1 MRSGG
6 SYEHFAKGK
15 RGKREVETRLGIQSI
30 NLLKILIVKCPEPN
44 TTKNPPLQ
52 HIGRI
57 FLFVYEFSAS
67 FDVTKFASFQPR
79 RLGPLVG

>member
-30 NLLKILIVKCPEPN
+30 NLLKIFIVKCPEPN
-44 TTKNPPLQ
+44 TTKNPPLHPLGRGGLQ
-52 HIGRI
+52 PGGGGARGRRGRSDIG
-57 FLFVYEFSAS
+57 
-67 FDVTKFASFQPR
+67 
-79 RLGPLVG
+79 

>member
-15 RGKREVETRLGIQSI
+15 SGKKEVETRLGIQSI
-30 NLLKILIVKCPEPN
+30 NLLKIFIVKCPEPN

-52 HIGRI
+52 HIGYPVPARI
-57 FLFVYEFSAS
+57 TRADCYATQRSWFLRIAIHV
-67 FDVTKFASFQPR
+67 
-79 RLGPLVG
+79 